1 MQFLRNTLDKVEH
14 HFEKGGKLESMYA
27 LYEMGDTFLFTPGSV
42 TKKGAQ
48 GSCPT
53 LQDLQQLQ
61 LSDAQGCSY
70 APPSGTADKAT
81 IGAALGLY

>member
-1 MQFLRNTLDKVEH
+1 MLCTSCVLLYTGSLAANLARGATLDDAVPRAI
-14 HFEKGGKLESMYA
+14 YCA
-27 LYEMGDTFLFTPGSV
+27 AQSV

>member
-42 TKKGAQ
+42 TKKGAHVRD
-48 GSCPT
+48 S
-53 LQDLQQLQ
+53 LDLKRMMITVGIALQ
-61 LSDAQGCSY
+61 LSL
-70 APPSGTADKAT
+70 
-81 IGAALGLY
+81 IHI